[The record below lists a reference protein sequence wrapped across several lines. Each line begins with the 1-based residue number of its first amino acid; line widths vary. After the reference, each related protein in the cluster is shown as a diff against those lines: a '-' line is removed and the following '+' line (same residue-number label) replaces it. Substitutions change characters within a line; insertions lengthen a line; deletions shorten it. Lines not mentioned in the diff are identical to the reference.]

1 MKKYKIYFIICFINF
16 GLCNSELIMK
26 SLVLPGWGEYSL
38 GSNKAKSY
46 FIREA
51 AILFILFSSNSSA
64 SWYRNN
70 YEAFAELHAG
80 VNMSNKNYL
89 FSVNLGHYDSLEEYN
104 DTKERQRLPDD
115 KYIGDNYKWEWDDA
129 INRIKFDEMRI
140 KSVNMKKYA
149 RFAVGGL
156 ILHRLVSIINVNYLF
171 NENYNLTVGTN
182 IDYHKSIININLGV
196 NF

>member
-38 GSNKAKSY
+38 DNNKAKNY

-51 AILFILFSSNSSA
+51 VIWFILFSSNSSA
-64 SWYRNN
+64 NWYKNN

-115 KYIGDNYKWEWDDA
+115 KYIGDSYKWEWDDT

-140 KSVNMKKYA
+140 KSVYMKRYA

-171 NENYNLTVGTN
+171 NENYHLTIGTN
-182 IDYHKSIININLGV
+182 VDYQRSIINMNLGI